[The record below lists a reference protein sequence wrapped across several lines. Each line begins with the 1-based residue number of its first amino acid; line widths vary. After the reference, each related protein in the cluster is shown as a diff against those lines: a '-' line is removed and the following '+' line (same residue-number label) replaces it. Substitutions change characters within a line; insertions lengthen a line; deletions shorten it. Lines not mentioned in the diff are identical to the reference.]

1 MKSLLALVL
10 FLSPLLLH
18 AADRST
24 PIVVELF
31 TSEGCSSCP
40 PADAFLAQLERQ
52 PIAGRRGHPTRPSRR
67 LLELH
72 RLERSLLVTA
82 DDRAPAALRHRLA
95 SWIPRTLPSLSS
107 TANLNSSAA
116 TPRRFVRPSSTRPPL
131 PNQVRSNYRCPLTT
145 RSTSVSLA
153 PARQSAEVLLA
164 ITETNLTTSV
174 GAGENHGRTL
184 NHAAVVRELR
194 SLGTLSS
201 AGFSSSVPLNLG
213 RDWHRENTKAI
224 IFVQESAS
232 RHILGAASISLK

>member
-1 MKSLLALVL
+1 MKALITFL
-10 FLSPLLLH
+10 FLLSSVLH

-52 PIAGRRGHPTRPSRR
+52 PISGAEVIPLG
-67 LLELH
+67 LH
-72 RLERSLLVTA
+72 VDYWNYIGWKDRFSSPLMTARQQRYATALHLDSAYTPQLVIDGQSEFVGSDTQKIREA
-82 DDRAPAALRHRLA
+82 IQH
-95 SWIPRTLPSLSS
+95 
-107 TANLNSSAA
+107 SAA
-116 TPRRFVRPSSTRPPL
+116 TPKPIAVELSLSPNNALSVRIPG
-131 PNQVRSNYRCPLTT
+131 
-145 RSTSVSLA
+145 TSA
-153 PARQSAEVLLA
+153 KSAEVLLA